1 MGKNKHKHRNNPP
14 PVVPTK
20 SSPQTVGAAPSP
32 FQPATPVEA
41 ARQIDMI
48 SSQADSL
55 MTEDD
60 LNNPPALP
68 ATPAVS
74 EIDLPGLWKKAHEAK
89 ELFER
94 AKTRADDAELSAQQR
109 EKTAKEVADAVH
121 KREEELRLQ
130 KEEHRKIQREFD
142 ERKMTLDR
150 REKELVQAEEKL
162 KEREIDAEAGF
173 LQQRR
178 QALAKLDEEAK
189 GLAQQITDHHQSY
202 LESIKKYESELREIR
217 AKELAGIEEGTQQL
231 QLEKQSVA
239 RLKREA
245 EWAKQEAEEI
255 KANWVARVEEKVLQ
269 VVAERESRLQS
280 ALARCKDLGDQLSRY
295 EETERVAS
303 GKTREQLLSELSAVR
318 DHNAKLVSEL
328 ARKPGDDQVAQL
340 RNLESEKETLLSDM
354 GRLRQENQ
362 TLQIQL
368 GKLSIGVAEM
378 QNLRDQKSAWESRE
392 RALRACVEDL
402 QRELGELVD
411 KSKAQ
416 GVFPSLT
423 AMDDNPEL
431 QTPPERGRER
441 ITSLKTFVEEIRNR
455 IGLEKLF
462 YRDEDVRAFLA
473 GLATSRLHLLQGISG
488 TGKTSLP
495 RAFARAIG
503 ARSEIVEVQSGWRDR
518 NDLLGYYNAFERR
531 YYESEFL
538 QALYRAQQ
546 PQYSNNPCLI
556 VLDEMNLSHP
566 EHYFADFLSALEQRP
581 NDQRISLLTAKVDGA
596 PRLLEEFRWLRIPPN
611 VWFIGTANHDETTKD
626 FADKT
631 YDRSHVMEF
640 PRHPEAFTATPQ
652 NSPVPVTMGALEQ
665 AFQKAKETH
674 GEVTIRAKSFFESSL
689 AITLAKLGIGWGNR
703 LERQMESFIPVVVA
717 SGGSLG
723 EAVDHLVATKLLRK
737 LRGRFDIGANQL
749 KEFQEHM
756 IKSWDALE
764 KNQLPEKCCDLL
776 ERETKRLSGGSA

>member
-1 MGKNKHKHRNNPP
+1 MGKNKHKHRNNAPSLE
-14 PVVPTK
+14 PTK
-20 SSPQTVGAAPSP
+20 SSPQTLGAAPSP
-32 FQPATPVEA
+32 SQPTTPVEA
-41 ARQIDMI
+41 ATQISAI

-68 ATPAVS
+68 APPAAS
-74 EIDLPGLWKKAHEAK
+74 EIDLPGLWRKAHEAK
-89 ELFER
+89 EMFER
-94 AKTRADDAELSAQQR
+94 AKSRADDAELSAQQR
-109 EKTAKEVADAVH
+109 EKTAKEMGDAVH

-130 KEEHRKIQREFD
+130 KEEQRKIQREID

-150 REKELVQAEEKL
+150 REKEIVQAEEKL

-178 QALAKLDEEAK
+178 QALAKFDEEAK

-202 LESIKKYESELREIR
+202 LEGIKKYETELREIR
-217 AKELAGIEEGTQQL
+217 ARELAGIEEGTQQL
-231 QLEKQSVA
+231 QLEKQLVA

-255 KANWVARVEEKVLQ
+255 KANWVARVEEKVVE

-295 EETERVAS
+295 EETERVAA
-303 GKTREQLLSELSAVR
+303 GKTREQLLSELNAVR

-340 RNLESEKETLLSDM
+340 RNLESEKETLVSDM

-362 TLQIQL
+362 TLQVQL

-416 GVFPSLT
+416 RVFPSLT

-431 QTPPERGRER
+431 QTTPERGRER

-462 YRDEDVRAFLA
+462 YREEDVRAFLA

-640 PRHPEAFTATPQ
+640 PRHPKAFTATPQ

-674 GEVTIRAKSFFESSL
+674 GEATIRAKSFLESSL

-749 KEFQEHM
+749 KEFQEHL